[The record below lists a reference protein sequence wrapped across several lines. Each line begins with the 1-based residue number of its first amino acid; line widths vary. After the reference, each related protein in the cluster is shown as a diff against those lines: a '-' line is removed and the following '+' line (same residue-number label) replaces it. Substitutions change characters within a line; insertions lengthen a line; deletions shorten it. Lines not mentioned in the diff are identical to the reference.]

1 VERVTLRD
9 VATRAGVSMMTVS
22 NVVRGYRHVSPET
35 RQRVQHAIDELGYRP
50 NLSGRSLATGRSRV
64 LALAVPDLRRAYFA
78 ELAHV
83 FARVSTA
90 RGYRL
95 LLEETGGTP
104 EGERSVLRDL
114 EVGIV
119 DGVVLHPQALTATA
133 LDGLAR
139 DTPLVFLGED
149 PRPPRADQVAIDNVA
164 AAAEALTH
172 LVGLGRR
179 RIGFLGHEPGTPSRT
194 SELRLEGYR
203 RALERAGQPFDTS
216 LLVARAEGD
225 ALGAEAA
232 LGAAL
237 DAGLA
242 VDGLLCR
249 DDLAAVGALRALR
262 LRGISVPDDVAVI
275 GWDAI
280 ELGASTVPS
289 LTSVAPDTRALGER
303 ALDVL
308 LRRMDDPATAGRQ
321 ITVGHR
327 IVFRESAPAPDPPS
341 ACGSVDDR
349 GQQLGHRGTH
359 GLG

>member
-1 VERVTLRD
+1 MVERVTLRD
-9 VATRAGVSMMTVS
+9 VAARAGVSVMTVS
-22 NVVRGYRHVSPET
+22 NVVRGYRHVSAGT
-35 RQRVQHAIDELGYRP
+35 RDRVQAAIDELGYRP

-95 LLEETGGTP
+95 LLEETGGTAD
-104 EGERSVLRDL
+104 GERSVLRDL
-114 EVGIV
+114 EAGIV
-119 DGVVLHPQALTATA
+119 DGVVIHPQALTAA
-133 LDGLAR
+133 ELEGLRR

-149 PRPPRADQVAIDNVA
+149 PRPPTADQVAIDNVA
-164 AAAEALTH
+164 AAREAVAH
-172 LVGLGRR
+172 LLGLGSR
-179 RIGFLGHEPGTPSRT
+179 RIGFLGHEVGAPSRP
-194 SELRLEGYR
+194 SALRIEGYR
-203 RALERAGQPFDTS
+203 KALEHAGVAFDAS
-216 LLVARAEGD
+216 LLVARRGGD
-225 ALGAEAA
+225 AIGAEAA

-262 LRGISVPDDVAVI
+262 LRGFAVPGDVAVI

-280 ELGASTVPS
+280 DLGASTVPS
-289 LTSVAPDTRALGER
+289 ITSVAPDTRALGER

-308 LRRMDDPATAGRQ
+308 LERMDDHATPGRQ
-321 ITVGHR
+321 ITVGYR
-327 IVFRESAPAPDPPS
+327 IVVRESAPAPLP
-341 ACGSVDDR
+341 DDR
-349 GQQLGHRGTH
+349 AEQLRHRGADRV
-359 GLG
+359 G